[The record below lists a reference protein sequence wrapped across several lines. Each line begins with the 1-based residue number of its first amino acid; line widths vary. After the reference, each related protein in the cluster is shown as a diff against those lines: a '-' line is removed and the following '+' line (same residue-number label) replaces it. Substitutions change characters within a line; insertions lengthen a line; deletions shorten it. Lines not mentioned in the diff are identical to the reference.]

1 MRCRLAGTLTWV
13 LLLVLTLTVA
23 GCTSAGGDS
32 ADVTDPPSSPAVS
45 LAPSAVPGSL
55 ARTDPA
61 VWAAVRF
68 EQAHCSWTWTQP
80 LAGYVTAQ
88 RALATTQY
96 GQQLAAAADP
106 VSWREEVVTGRQTVT
121 CSITAAH
128 RLVGAP
134 TSPTSVYTR
143 LTTTEHITSALGD
156 FSGGERLVS
165 LHVQLA
171 DGRWLVAGP
180 YTGG

>member
-13 LLLVLTLTVA
+13 LLLALTLTVA
-23 GCTSAGGDS
+23 GCTSGGGSS

-45 LAPSAVPGSL
+45 LAPRAVPSSL

-68 EQAHCSWTWTQP
+68 EQAHCSWNWKQP
-80 LAGYVTAQ
+80 LASYVAAQ
-88 RALATTQY
+88 RALATAQY
-96 GQQLAAAADP
+96 GRQLAAEADP
-106 VSWREEVVTGRQTVT
+106 VSWRQEVIAGQQTVT
-121 CSITAAH
+121 CSVTAAH

-134 TSPTSVYTR
+134 TSPTLVYTR
-143 LTTTEHITSALGD
+143 LTITENVTSTLGS

-165 LHVQLA
+165 LRVQLV